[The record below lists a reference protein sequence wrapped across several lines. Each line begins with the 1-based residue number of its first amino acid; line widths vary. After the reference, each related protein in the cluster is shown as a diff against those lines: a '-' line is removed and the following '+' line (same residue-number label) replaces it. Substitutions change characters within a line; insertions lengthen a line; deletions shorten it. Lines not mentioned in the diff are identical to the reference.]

1 MSNKRRLDGMESSI
15 LGKNTLKKEEKNNGQ
30 RKLAAEDRPITA
42 VTNPVTATTQEGSTY
57 GGYLSGEQQQPT
69 NTMPSVTVTENFN
82 TVSPYLEESTGSET
96 EKPATGSIAETYEA
110 WLENMNKTKQSAYE
124 QALRD
129 YDKAVV
135 ESDRRYAKNRA
146 DGGAMSEQLY
156 ESGLANSGYANY
168 LNDRAYAVRSSE
180 ILAAQAAKAEAER
193 VADQKYDDAYYQYL
207 LTQAENQAQTKTAL
221 AEKLEVSSG
230 AESLAELNR
239 ILDTGALTRE
249 QLASEYERVLNDE
262 AAKIDTQTVFIDPYT
277 NTRMTKA
284 NAEKYVSD
292 LEKAGMSGEYVS
304 RARALIESQYRVSS
318 NANAY
323 VDTSDFREDGE
334 KIKVHIDGNSM
345 VLNKG
350 EETSREDV
358 KEAALEAS
366 KDSRYDIVFFKYDG
380 ELYAYDKSTKKAY
393 TLSAR
398 SGRDGYNDLL
408 NALSK

>member
-1 MSNKRRLDGMESSI
+1 MSNKRRLGGMESSI
-15 LGKNTLKKEEKNNGQ
+15 LGKNTLKKEEKTNGQ
-30 RKLAAEDRPITA
+30 RKLTAEDRPITA

-57 GGYLSGEQQQPT
+57 GGYLSGEQKQPT
-69 NTMPSVTVTENFN
+69 NTMPIGTETEKFN
-82 TVSPYLEESTGSET
+82 TVSPLLGESTGSET

-193 VADQKYDDAYYQYL
+193 VADQKYDDAYSQYL

-221 AEKLEVSSG
+221 DEKLEVSSG

-239 ILDTGALTRE
+239 IVDTGALTRE

-262 AAKIDTQTVFIDPYT
+262 AAKIDTQTLFIDPYT

-292 LEKAGMSGEYVS
+292 LEKAGMSEEYVS

>member
-1 MSNKRRLDGMESSI
+1 MSNKRRLGGMESSI
-15 LGKNTLKKEEKNNGQ
+15 LGKNTLKKEEKTNGQ
-30 RKLAAEDRPITA
+30 RKLTAEDRPITA

-69 NTMPSVTVTENFN
+69 NTMPIVTETEKFN
-82 TVSPYLEESTGSET
+82 TVSPLLGESTGTET

-110 WLENMNKTKQSAYE
+110 WLENMNKTKKSAYE

-156 ESGLANSGYANY
+156 EAGLANSGYANY

-180 ILAAQAAKAEAER
+180 ILAAHAAKAEAER
-193 VADQKYDDAYYQYL
+193 VADQKYDDSYSQYL
-207 LTQAENQAQTKTAL
+207 LTQAENQAKTKTAL
-221 AEKLEVSSG
+221 AEKLEASSG

-239 ILDTGALTRE
+239 IVDTGALTRE
-249 QLASEYERVLNDE
+249 QLASEYDRVLNDE

-292 LEKAGMSGEYVS
+292 LEKAGMSEEYVS

-318 NANAY
+318 NAKAY

-408 NALSK
+408 NALSQ